1 MKETGRNFLVGIFVL
16 GALLMLATLMT
27 WFGETAKVFG
37 GSEWTMTITSSHE
50 IRGIAEGTA
59 VLFSGVEIGRV
70 KRLDFKDVERPW
82 KGVLVVCRMK
92 NRYVVP
98 RNAIAQ
104 IHGAALGFGLGKI
117 NIIIPDESAT
127 EPIDRKDGRIPGE
140 MAPAFG
146 DILPPEFASSVDR
159 MVEHIGNLAAA
170 ATPVAQNLSQL
181 LEQRS
186 IDVVDDPRAAERGVI
201 ANVSTVVERL
211 DKLVGNVNDV
221 LGDQEVQGDLKGIA
235 ADLKSSSEEL
245 HALVDQ
251 WRTDSSGIAQNVNQ
265 SIDHTEAEIA
275 ATLRQTNEVLA
286 ELDRSA
292 KNLTAIL
299 DGIQRGE
306 GTAGL
311 LVRDPRLYEA
321 AVLALR
327 SIGETAATI
336 QRVAGKIEEDGYIT
350 VGQKTV
356 VGTLTRDFPVTPKD
370 SGGR

>member
-1 MKETGRNFLVGIFVL
+1 MKETGRNLLVGIFVL
-16 GALLMLATLMT
+16 GALVMLATLMT
-27 WFGETAKVFG
+27 WFGETSRLFG
-37 GSEWTMTITSSHE
+37 RSEWTLTISSSRE

-59 VLFSGVEIGRV
+59 VLFSGVEVGRV
-70 KRLDFKDVERPW
+70 KSLDFKDVDRPW
-82 KGVLVVCRMK
+82 KGVVVVCRMK

-98 RNAIAQ
+98 RNAVAQ

-117 NIIIPDESAT
+117 NIIIPDESAAV
-127 EPIDRKDGRIPGE
+127 PIDRKDARIPGE

-146 DILPPEFASSVDR
+146 DILPPDFTASVDR
-159 MVEHIGNLAAA
+159 MIEHIGNLAAT

-186 IDVVDDPRAAERGVI
+186 IKIVDDPSAAERGVI

-211 DKLVGNVNDV
+211 DKLVGDVDEV
-221 LGDQEVQGDLKGIA
+221 LGDQEVQGDLKGIT

-245 HALVDQ
+245 HTLVRQ
-251 WRTDSSGIAQNVNQ
+251 WREDSSGIAQNVNQ

-275 ATLRQTNEVLA
+275 ATLRNTNEVLA

-311 LVRDPRLYEA
+311 LVRDARLYEA

-327 SIGETAATI
+327 SIGETAGTI
-336 QRVAGKIEEDGYIT
+336 QRIAGRIEEDGYIT

-356 VGTLTRDFPVTPKD
+356 VGTLTKEFPVAPKD
-370 SGGR
+370 AGSR